1 MLLTLLVS
9 LLKARHYQT
18 PGFSSA
24 SAEHGQ
30 FSGSQAVHES
40 YGVAQAQHPSTY
52 APGPSVPVS
61 FASSSQIRGK
71 KTKTKHIYL
80 RPCPH
85 LYQYIYIFFFLQT
98 AFPMQFCLSSTH
110 KQIFRSL
117 KPKFLE
123 NFFGKA
129 LEKNTALLFDFFS
142 GFFLACSFCLMTSLL
157 CLTLF
162 PKAIADKWQ
171 T

>member
-1 MLLTLLVS
+1 MPLTLLVS

-71 KTKTKHIYL
+71 KKNKNKKNIYL
-80 RPCPH
+80 MPCPH
-85 LYQYIYIFFFLQT
+85 GFFLLFFFT
-98 AFPMQFCLSSTH
+98 NIAFPMQFCLSSTH
-110 KQIFRSL
+110 KKIFRSL
-117 KPKFLE
+117 KPKLLE
-123 NFFGKA
+123 NLFFW
-129 LEKNTALLFDFFS
+129 LVPFDFFIM
-142 GFFLACSFCLMTSLL
+142 FVWLY
-157 CLTLF
+157 F
-162 PKAIADKWQ
+162 PKQ
-171 T
+171 